1 MADKSARLAFILSL
15 TDKVTAPLGKVKM
28 GFSDLAE
35 QSEKHIKT
43 MGFGLAGITG
53 AYVGITQSME
63 PALEMNRAL
72 GEVRSLNV
80 AEDALNA
87 LNRKSLEFS
96 VAYGENAR
104 DFVASAY
111 HIEGAIKGLVG
122 NQLATFT
129 NASDVLAKATKSDA
143 DTMGSYVGTMYNL
156 FKGQADAMGK
166 GQWVETLAGQTA
178 TAVQLFRTSGEQI
191 GEAFKAAGGLAS
203 TAGVS
208 LAEQMAVLGTLGST
222 MDGGEAGGLYKSFFE
237 NVSGASEKLGMS
249 FVDQQGKLL
258 PMMDILDKL
267 QGKFGDL
274 TIEANGKKLRDA
286 FGGEA
291 ARLITTLMGDT
302 GRLKNGMEQLGN
314 VRGLENAERMAKAM
328 VDPWQ
333 QFGAAVQALRI
344 AFGQSLI
351 PILAPLMDRLVA
363 IAGTLTRWTQLFP
376 NITRVIGIATL
387 VVFGIIAA
395 MSLLTLTVGMS
406 KMVWLGM
413 ITVWKV
419 LTMAGLRSIAMFLY
433 HTVMVIG
440 FVAGLVLM
448 VAWMGLVKGAMLLW
462 QGAIWLVNTALL
474 ANPVTWIV
482 IGIVALVAA
491 VAAAIVYW
499 DEWTS
504 ALLNSE
510 AFQWVS
516 GQLTALSAW
525 FDSMGGWSNMAS
537 AAWDAIVNIFKSA
550 INGLIEM
557 LNKIP
562 GVQIDAAF
570 GDMPAAPQLPKISA
584 PQVEAP
590 LLPQLVN
597 APQQQIQAPPL
608 VLAPTPKAPAPVMPT
623 LEALQPPAQ
632 APALVLA
639 PAPKAPSSP
648 MATPAALQPPAPVAQ
663 ARMPREVPRALPA
676 LVAVPPVKPPAPI
689 GPQLTIPQPPQ
700 APPLVTAP
708 APTEKAEQSQQRING
723 SVSSLSPKR
732 PDAVPRGGFLTSIQ
746 NNNQT
751 QNKGTHVENV
761 NIHTAK
767 QMNPLEL
774 EGMLAMAVGG

>member
-35 QSEKHIKT
+35 QGQKNIT
-43 MGFGLAGITG
+43 QMGLGLAGMVG
-53 AYVGITQSME
+53 AGVAITQSLE

-111 HIEGAIKGLVG
+111 HIEGAIKGLAG
-122 NQLATFT
+122 SQLATFT
-129 NASDVLAKATKSDA
+129 NASNVLAKATKSDA
-143 DTMGSYVGTMYNL
+143 DTMGTYVGTMYNL

-166 GQWVETLAGQTA
+166 GQWVENLAGQTA

-267 QGKFGDL
+267 KGKFGDL

-395 MSLLTLTVGMS
+395 MSLLTLTVGIS
-406 KMVWLGM
+406 KMVWLGLV
-413 ITVWKV
+413 TVWKV

-491 VAAAIVYW
+491 VAAAIIYW
-499 DEWTS
+499 DQWTS

-516 GQLTALSAW
+516 GQLTELSEW
-525 FDSMGGWSNMAS
+525 FDSMGGWSAMAS
-537 AAWDAIVNIFKSA
+537 AAWDGIVNIFKSA

-562 GVQIDAAF
+562 GVNIDATF
-570 GDMPAAPQLPKISA
+570 GDMPSPPELPSITAPQAAYTTSSPLMMATAAPVATSA
-584 PQVEAP
+584 
-590 LLPQLVN
+590 
-597 APQQQIQAPPL
+597 
-608 VLAPTPKAPAPVMPT
+608 MPT
-623 LEALQPPAQ
+623 LGALAALRQPPS
-632 APALVLA
+632 LVV
-639 PAPKAPSSP
+639 S
-648 MATPAALQPPAPVAQ
+648 
-663 ARMPREVPRALPA
+663 
-676 LVAVPPVKPPAPI
+676 
-689 GPQLTIPQPPQ
+689 
-700 APPLVTAP
+700 APP
-708 APTEKAEQSQQRING
+708 TEQAERSQQRING
-723 SVSSLSPKR
+723 AVSGLSPKR
-732 PDAVPRGGFLTSIQ
+732 PDAVPRGGLLASIQ

-761 NIHTAK
+761 NIHTGK

>member
-1 MADKSARLAFILSL
+1 MTDRSARLAFILSL
-15 TDKVTAPLGKVKM
+15 TDKVTAPMGKVKTS
-28 GFSDLAE
+28 FSDLA
-35 QSEKHIKT
+35 QQGQKNIT
-43 MGFGLAGITG
+43 QMGLGLAGMVG
-53 AYVGITQSME
+53 AGVAITQSLE

-72 GEVRSLNV
+72 GEVRSLGV

-129 NASDVLAKATKSDA
+129 NASDVLAKATKADA
-143 DTMGSYVGTMYNL
+143 DTMGTYVGTMYNL

-191 GEAFKAAGGLAS
+191 GEAFKSAGGLAS

-208 LAEQMAVLGTLGST
+208 LAEQMAVLGTLGGT

-258 PMMDILDKL
+258 PMMNILDKL
-267 QGKFGDL
+267 KGKFGDL
-274 TIEANGKKLRDA
+274 SIEANGKQLRDA

-351 PILAPLMDRLVA
+351 PILAPLMDRLVG
-363 IAGTLTRWTQLFP
+363 IASTLTRWTQLFP

-406 KMVWLGM
+406 KMVWLGLV
-413 ITVWKV
+413 TVWKV

-482 IGIVALVAA
+482 MGIVALVAA
-491 VAAAIVYW
+491 VAAAIIYW
-499 DEWTS
+499 DQWTS
-504 ALLNSE
+504 VLLNSE
-510 AFQWVS
+510 AFKWVS
-516 GQLTALSAW
+516 GQLTALSDW
-525 FDSMGGWSNMAS
+525 FDSMGGWSAMAS
-537 AAWDAIVNIFKSA
+537 AAWDGIVSIFKQA

-562 GVQIDAAF
+562 GVNIEAAF
-570 GDMPAAPQLPKISA
+570 GDMPVAPELPSISA
-584 PQVEAP
+584 PTVEAP
-590 LLPQLVN
+590 LLPQLVS
-597 APQQQIQAPPL
+597 APQQPIQAPPL
-608 VLAPTPKAPAPVMPT
+608 VMAAAPGTPAPPMPT
-623 LEALQPPAQ
+623 LNALQPQAQ
-632 APALVLA
+632 ASALVLA
-639 PAPKAPSSP
+639 PVPK
-648 MATPAALQPPAPVAQ
+648 TPAPIAQPMTAP
-663 ARMPREVPRALPA
+663 EVSRPVPA
-676 LVAVPPVKPPAPI
+676 LVAAPALKTPAPI
-689 GPQLTIPQPPQ
+689 GPQLNVPQPTQ
-700 APPLVTAP
+700 PPALVTASK
-708 APTEKAEQSQQRING
+708 PTEKAEQSQQRIN
-723 SVSSLSPKR
+723 SAVTSLSPKR
-732 PDAVPRGGFLTSIQ
+732 PDAVPRGGLLASIQ
-746 NNNQT
+746 NNSQT

-761 NIHTAK
+761 NIHTGK
-767 QMNPLEL
+767 PMNPLEL

>member
-1 MADKSARLAFILSL
+1 MTDKSARLAFILSL

-376 NITRVIGIATL
+376 NITRLIGIVTL
-387 VVFGIIAA
+387 SFLAVTAA
-395 MSLLTLTVGMS
+395 MSLLTLTVGLS
-406 KMVWLGM
+406 KMAWLGA
-413 ITVWKV
+413 TVVWNA
-419 LTMAGLRSIAMFLY
+419 LTWSGYRSIAMFLY

-440 FVAGLVLM
+440 IVAGLVLM

-491 VAAAIVYW
+491 VAAAIIYW

-516 GQLTALSAW
+516 GQLNALSAW

-537 AAWDAIVNIFKSA
+537 TAWDAIVNIFKSA

-570 GDMPAAPQLPKISA
+570 GDMPAAPELPTISA

-590 LLPQLVN
+590 LLPQLIS
-597 APQQQIQAPPL
+597 APQQPIQAPPL
-608 VLAPTPKAPAPVMPT
+608 VMAATPKIPAPAMPA
-623 LEALQPPAQ
+623 LNALQPQAQ
-632 APALVLA
+632 TPALVLA
-639 PAPKAPSSP
+639 P
-648 MATPAALQPPAPVAQ
+648 
-663 ARMPREVPRALPA
+663 VPRAPAPIAQPMTATEPPRTAPA
-676 LVAVPPVKPPAPI
+676 LVAAPALKTPAPI
-689 GPQLTIPQPPQ
+689 GPQLNVPQPMQ
-700 APPLVTAP
+700 PPALVTAP
-708 APTEKAEQSQQRING
+708 KPTEKGEQSQQRIN
-723 SVSSLSPKR
+723 SAVTSLSPKR
-732 PDAVPRGGFLTSIQ
+732 PDAVPRGGLLASIQ

-761 NIHTAK
+761 NIHTGK
-767 QMNPLEL
+767 PMNPLEL

>member
-35 QSEKHIKT
+35 QGQKNIT
-43 MGFGLAGITG
+43 QMGLGLAGMVG
-53 AYVGITQSME
+53 AGVAITQSLE

-143 DTMGSYVGTMYNL
+143 DTMGTYVGTMYNL

-267 QGKFGDL
+267 KGKFGDL
-274 TIEANGKKLRDA
+274 SIEANGKKLRDA

-351 PILAPLMDRLVA
+351 PILAPLMDRLVG
-363 IAGTLTRWTQLFP
+363 IASTLTRWTQLFP

-413 ITVWKV
+413 VTVWKV

-516 GQLTALSAW
+516 GQLTALSEW
-525 FDSMGGWSNMAS
+525 FDSMGGWSAMAS
-537 AAWDAIVNIFKSA
+537 AAWDCIVNIFKSA

-570 GDMPAAPQLPKISA
+570 GDMPAAPDLPTISA

-590 LLPQLVN
+590 LLPQLVS
-597 APQQQIQAPPL
+597 APQQPIQAPPL
-608 VLAPTPKAPAPVMPT
+608 VMAATPKAPQPAMPA
-623 LEALQPPAQ
+623 LNALQPRTQ

-639 PAPKAPSSP
+639 PVPK
-648 MATPAALQPPAPVAQ
+648 TPAPIAQPLTAPEA
-663 ARMPREVPRALPA
+663 PRAAPA
-676 LVAVPPVKPPAPI
+676 LVAAPALKTPAPI
-689 GPQLTIPQPPQ
+689 GPQLHVAQPTQPP
-700 APPLVTAP
+700 ALVTASK
-708 APTEKAEQSQQRING
+708 PTEKAEQSQQRIN
-723 SVSSLSPKR
+723 SAVTSLSPKR
-732 PDAVPRGGFLTSIQ
+732 PDAVPRGGLLASIQ

-761 NIHTAK
+761 NIHTGK
-767 QMNPLEL
+767 PMNPLEL

>member
-1 MADKSARLAFILSL
+1 MADRSARLAFILSL

-35 QSEKHIKT
+35 QSQKN
-43 MGFGLAGITG
+43 
-53 AYVGITQSME
+53 ITQMGIGLGGLVGAGMAISGALE

-87 LNRKSLEFS
+87 LNRKSLAFS

-129 NASDVLAKATKSDA
+129 NASNLLAKATKSDA
-143 DTMGSYVGTMYNL
+143 DTMGTYVGTMYNL

-258 PMMDILDKL
+258 PMMAILDKL
-267 QGKFGDL
+267 KGKFGDL
-274 TIEANGKKLRDA
+274 SIEANGKQLRDA

-291 ARLITTLMGDT
+291 ARLITTLLGDT
-302 GRLKNGMEQLGN
+302 DRLKNGMDQLGN
-314 VRGLENAERMAKAM
+314 VRGLENAKKMAMDM

-333 QFGAAVQALRI
+333 QFASAVQALRI
-344 AFGQSLI
+344 AFGQSLM
-351 PILAPLMDRLVA
+351 PILQPLMAKLTGVA
-363 IAGTLTRWTQLFP
+363 TTLTRWSQLFP
-376 NITRVIGIATL
+376 NITRVISITML
-387 VVFGIIAA
+387 TVFGIVAA
-395 MSLLTLTVGMS
+395 LSLLTLTVGVS
-406 KMVWLGM
+406 KMVWLGLV
-413 ITVWKV
+413 TVWKV
-419 LTMAGLRSIAMFLY
+419 LTMVGLRSIAMFLY
-433 HTVMVIG
+433 HTVMTVA

-482 IGIVALVAA
+482 LGIVALVAV

-504 ALLNSE
+504 ALMNTE
-510 AFQWVS
+510 AFKWVS
-516 GQLTALSAW
+516 AQLTALSDW
-525 FDSMGGWSNMAS
+525 FGSMGGWSGMAS
-537 AAWDAIVNIFKSA
+537 AAWDAIVTIFKQA

-570 GDMPAAPQLPKISA
+570 GDMPAAPDLPTITA
-584 PQVEAP
+584 PSVEAP
-590 LLPQLVN
+590 LLPQLVSG
-597 APQQQIQAPPL
+597 PQQPIQAPPL
-608 VLAPTPKAPAPVMPT
+608 VLAATSKAPAPAMPT
-623 LEALQPPAQ
+623 LNTLQPPAQ

-639 PAPKAPSSP
+639 AAPKVPAPVMP
-648 MATPAALQPPAPVAQ
+648 TPAALQPPAQPPALVTAPVPKAPKPIAQ
-663 ARMPREVPRALPA
+663 PMTFPELPRRVPA
-676 LVAVPPVKPPAPI
+676 LVAMPAVKTPAPI
-689 GPQLTIPQPPQ
+689 GPQLTVSQPMQLPR
-700 APPLVTAP
+700 LVTAP
-708 APTEKAEQSQQRING
+708 DPTEKAEQSQQRING
-723 SVSSLSPKR
+723 SVASLSPKR
-732 PDAVPRGGFLTSIQ
+732 PDAVPG
-746 NNNQT
+746 
-751 QNKGTHVENV
+751 
-761 NIHTAK
+761 A
-767 QMNPLEL
+767 
-774 EGMLAMAVGG
+774 AC